1 MSQFDE
7 NKTPL
12 FKRVVAIIG
21 IVLLVGL
28 YVNLLIQA
36 IFGSTGIGGAF
47 VTAAAATVAIPIL
60 IWLVLW
66 VYTAL
71 TGKRTVASADPYG
84 RYDAT
89 SLNKED
95 KDSKITTVIF
105 DIGEVLVDFC
115 WKDFLIN
122 KGFDEEMAERI
133 GDASVRTSQWKEI
146 DRGVLD
152 TKAIIDSF
160 VKNDPEIEEEIRR
173 GYDDFSGLLKKRE
186 RTIPWIKALKNNGYK
201 VLYLSNFSE
210 QALSANPFMN
220 EFLELT
226 DGGILSYRDKVIK
239 PDAAIYNLLME
250 RNNLTPKECVFIDD
264 TAENIEAAKA
274 LGMKGIVFKNYEQVD
289 ADLAA
294 LGVKYEIN

>member
-1 MSQFDE
+1 MGQFDE

-28 YVNLLIQA
+28 YVNLLVQA

-60 IWLVLW
+60 IWLILW

-84 RYDAT
+84 RYDVT

-95 KDSKITTVIF
+95 NDSKITTVIF

-122 KGFDEEMAERI
+122 KGFDEAMAERI
-133 GDASVRTSQWKEI
+133 GDASVRTPQWKEI

-160 VKNDPEIEEEIRR
+160 VKNDPEIEDEIRR
-173 GYDDFSGLLKKRE
+173 GYDEFSGLLRKRE
-186 RTIPWIKALKNNGYK
+186 RTIPWIKALKAKGYK

-220 EFLELT
+220 EFLDIT
-226 DGGILSYRDKVIK
+226 DGGILSYKDKVIK
-239 PDAAIYNLLME
+239 PDEAIYNLLME
-250 RNNLTPKECVFIDD
+250 RYNVTPAECVFIDD
-264 TAENIEAAKA
+264 TAVNIDAAKA

-289 ADLAA
+289 AELAA
-294 LGVKYEIN
+294 LGVEFEIN